1 MYLPALDWDAVVM
14 GKTIALKLNKKE
26 EQFITQIN
34 SKGITNS
41 ELLRAALRQ
50 YVQSSEEF
58 CLEETPLKNIFV
70 KQENIPEDFLE
81 MVSQV
86 KTEVQL
92 LQNQVENLQK
102 QMDNDVRTLKKQ
114 VFFLTM
120 NTSMRYQDV
129 SSVKQA
135 IVSDVHQQID
145 DFLSQQSQ
153 KNDEK

>member
-1 MYLPALDWDAVVM
+1 MYLPALDWDAIAM

-26 EQFITQIN
+26 EQFITHIN

-70 KQENIPEDFLE
+70 KQEDIPEDFLE
-81 MVSQV
+81 TVSQL
-86 KTEVQL
+86 KTEVQV
-92 LQNQVENLQK
+92 LQGQVEKIQK
-102 QMDNDVRTLKKQ
+102 QIENDVRTLKKQ
-114 VFFLTM
+114 VFLLTV
-120 NTSMRYQDV
+120 NTPTRYQDV
-129 SSVKQA
+129 SSVNQA

-145 DFLSQQSQ
+145 DFLSQPPQ
-153 KNDEK
+153 KND

>member
-1 MYLPALDWDAVVM
+1 MYLPALDWDAIAM

-70 KQENIPEDFLE
+70 KQEEIPEDFLE
-81 MVSQV
+81 LVSQL
-86 KTEVQL
+86 KTEMQVL
-92 LQNQVENLQK
+92 RGQVEEIQK
-102 QMDNDVRTLKKQ
+102 QIESDVRTLKKQ
-114 VFFLTM
+114 VFLLTV
-120 NTSMRYQDV
+120 NAPTRYQDV

-145 DFLSQQSQ
+145 DFLSHQPQ
-153 KNDEK
+153 KND